1 MAGSWQK
8 IPGRLRNSSDILRYN
23 SSVRLEVAMRKYFL
37 LLVLGM
43 MATAQPSHAQFNIQS
58 PDGSVSIGPNGINVQ
73 QGNQSVRMNGSGIS
87 VDKPGESVRIKPTSI
102 KTTKSKTVT
111 TTVKSP
117 AASALTLAQRVEALE
132 IATHGKVSAG
142 SLISR
147 VQKLE
152 MDTIGSAGTGTLAVR
167 ITKIENSLG
176 NVGNVPERVVVS
188 TKSASVKSHAVSSST
203 GGKDITL
210 NNSNYEGTIACSG
223 GNVTLNASHCE
234 IKFTGHINSLVINGS
249 GNDIACDTVNH
260 VAVNGSSNDVKWSR
274 AVNPS
279 IADSGSANTLE
290 SQ

>member
-1 MAGSWQK
+1 M
-8 IPGRLRNSSDILRYN
+8 RNYL
-23 SSVRLEVAMRKYFL
+23 L

-43 MATAQPSHAQFNIQS
+43 MANMQPSHAQFNIQS
-58 PDGSVSIGPNGINVQ
+58 PDGNVSIGPNGINVQ

-102 KTTKSKTVT
+102 RTTKSKTVT
-111 TTVKSP
+111 SSVKSP
-117 AASALTLAQRVEALE
+117 AASSLTLAQRVSALE

-152 MDTIGSAGTGTLAVR
+152 MDTIGATGSGTLALR

-188 TKSASVKSHAVSSST
+188 TKSTSVKSHGVSSAT

-210 NNSNYEGTIACSG
+210 NNSNYQGVIACNG

-234 IKFTGHINSLVINGS
+234 IKFTGHVGSLVINGS
-249 GNDIACDTVNH
+249 GNDIACDTVSH
-260 VAVNGSSNDVKWSR
+260 VVVNGSSNDVKWSR
-274 AVNPS
+274 ASNPS
-279 IADSGSANTLE
+279 VEDCGSANTLE